1 MTAAHATAAPA
12 APGWRTPLLIIACG
26 CILSFI
32 AFGVRS
38 GTGLF
43 LSPISTELGWGREVF
58 ALSIAFQMLIWGA
71 CVPIAG
77 AIADKFGAGRVLA
90 VGSLFYGGGFALMA
104 YSSEPWHMHLTVG
117 ALVGIGLAGTSFTI
131 VLAVLARIVRPER
144 RTFVVGLCTAF
155 TSLGQ
160 FIILPLGQGFISAY
174 GWHTA
179 AIVLGAIALCML
191 PFAFVVRNNGTAS
204 HDARDLPL
212 KAALAEAFG
221 HRSYVLL
228 VTGFFVC
235 GFQLFFILNHLP
247 SYLSDKG
254 QPPWVAGWTL
264 ALVGLGNVVGGILA
278 GYAGARWSK
287 RIGLA
292 SIYLARSAL
301 TVAFILL
308 PLTPA
313 TTLIYGGLM
322 GLLWLSTVPLTQ
334 GLVAQFFG
342 LRWIAT
348 LFGIAFFSHQIGG
361 FLGVWLGGLLFDLY
375 QSYDIVW
382 WLNIALGVFAAV
394 VHLPIREV
402 PAPRL
407 AAAAIAG
414 AR

>member
-1 MTAAHATAAPA
+1 MTPASTVPRRAPS
-12 APGWRTPLLIIACG
+12 WRTPALVIACG

-43 LSPISTELGWGREVF
+43 LTPISSELGWGREVF
-58 ALSIAFQMLIWGA
+58 ALSIALQMLVWGA
-71 CVPIAG
+71 CVPVAG
-77 AIADKFGAGRVLA
+77 AIADKWGAVRVLS
-90 VGSLFYGGGFALMA
+90 VGALLYGGGFVLMA
-104 YSSEPWHMHLTVG
+104 YSSEPWHMHLTAG
-117 ALVGIGLAGTSFTI
+117 ALVGMGLAGTSFTI

-160 FIILPLGQGFISAY
+160 FVILPLGQGFISAY

-179 AIVLGAIALCML
+179 AILLGVIALCML
-191 PFAFVVRNNGTAS
+191 PFSFVVRNDGPAS
-204 HDARDLPL
+204 LDSRDLPF
-212 KAALAEAFG
+212 KAALVEALG
-221 HRSYVLL
+221 YRSYLLL

-247 SYLSDKG
+247 SYLSDMG

-264 ALVGLGNVVGGILA
+264 ALVGLANVAGGVLA

-287 RIGLA
+287 RLGLA
-292 SIYLARSAL
+292 GIYLARSVA
-301 TVAFILL
+301 TVLFLVL
-308 PLTPA
+308 PLTPW
-313 TTLIYGGLM
+313 TTLVYGGVM

-342 LRWIAT
+342 LRWLAT
-348 LFGIAFFSHQIGG
+348 LFGIAFFSHQVGG

-375 QSYDIVW
+375 KSYDIVW
-382 WLNIALGVFAAV
+382 WLNIALGVFAAI
-394 VHLPIREV
+394 VHLPIREG
-402 PAPRL
+402 PSPRL
-407 AAAAIAG
+407 AVAAAP